1 MNSLKSKDLQENVLR
16 AALTATSRCA
26 VRLTLLSALVL
37 NAGFTRAQTESVIHS
52 FTGQPDGAYPSAG
65 LVRDAK
71 GNLYGT
77 TYGGGAAGNGTVYEV
92 IPTGKA
98 RVLYSFIG
106 GADGSGPA
114 AILIRANGSLYG
126 TTVGGGPK
134 FFGTVFKVTP
144 AGLESVL
151 AGFAMGDG
159 GGFPEAGLIRDK
171 QGNLYGTTSG
181 YNGGYGNGA
190 VFKVTSDGILTILY
204 EFSGGGDGLCPY
216 GGLVSDSQGNL
227 YGTTYR
233 GGAAGYGTVFEVA
246 PDGKETVL
254 HSFGGGIDGSLP
266 AAGLLRDRA
275 GNLYGTTTGGGTG
288 GYGTVFRVAK
298 TGTERVLHSFTGA
311 DGFYPIASL
320 IEDPAGNLIG
330 TTEFGGSH
338 GEGTV
343 FRVAKTGTV
352 KVLYSFTGGPDG
364 GSPTAAL
371 VLDTQGNLYGTTSG
385 GGNSNC
391 LGGCGVVFKL
401 IP

>member
-1 MNSLKSKDLQENVLR
+1 
-16 AALTATSRCA
+16 
-26 VRLTLLSALVL
+26 LLSALVL
-37 NAGFTRAQTESVIHS
+37 SAGPTRAQTESVIYS
-52 FTGQPDGAYPSAG
+52 FAGQPDGAFPSAG

-92 IPTGKA
+92 IPPGTAK
-98 RVLYSFIG
+98 VLYSFSG

-114 AILIRANGSLYG
+114 AGLVRANGSLYS
-126 TTVGGGPK
+126 TTLGGGAD

-144 AGLESVL
+144 AGLETVL
-151 AGFAMGDG
+151 ASFARGDG

-190 VFKVTSDGILTILY
+190 VFKVTPDGTLTILY
-204 EFSGGGDGLCPY
+204 EFSGGEDGLCPY
-216 GGLVSDSQGNL
+216 GGLVSDFQGNL

-233 GGAAGYGTVFEVA
+233 GGASGYGTVFEVA

-254 HSFGGGIDGSLP
+254 HSFSGGPDGSYP
-266 AAGLLRDRA
+266 AAGLLRDGN

-298 TGTERVLHSFTGA
+298 TGTEKVLHSFTGA

-320 IEDPAGNLIG
+320 VEDATGNLFG
-330 TTEFGGSH
+330 TTESGGSH
-338 GEGTV
+338 GKGTV
-343 FRVAKTGTV
+343 FRVTKTGTT
-352 KVLYSFTGGPDG
+352 KVLYSFTGGLDG

-371 VLDTQGNLYGTTSG
+371 VLDKQGNLYGTTSG

-391 LGGCGVVFKL
+391 LDGCGVVFKL